1 MGAAGDLTITDILGE
16 LRIDA
21 ELSGRGAFE
30 AMQSTIRARN
40 QIDHRA
46 AVLAGALDRLGI
58 AKDHGRTTREL
69 LIVMGFAPSAA
80 QRLLRIA
87 AGAAQLPTLDAHAAD
102 GAISGEHTDAIVRGM
117 KHIATRS
124 PEPIDGAMRHKHVTD
139 LLGQFFSGATPA
151 EIMDRARTLG
161 NQIAASSEGGLP
173 AAEDRA
179 LNTLD
184 HGKDDD
190 GRLQVRADLDV
201 EVGEKFRA
209 AIDELAAPRPE
220 PDGSPDARST
230 QRRQADALETL
241 LDIAARCGDT
251 ASAPRTQVLLTVPA
265 DAPTLS
271 SLALMGS
278 VTEATMRALACD
290 TSVTT
295 VIVDGERVPLDISR
309 EKRFFPAH
317 LRKALYV
324 RDQCCIKCGAPADRT
339 HAHHIRHW
347 ADGGDTC
354 LVNGCLLCPSCHADV
369 HHHGWEVFI
378 GSDQHPWLIPPRT
391 VDPRRRPLRAYNR
404 RTLTTDDLALAG

>member
-21 ELSGRGAFE
+21 ELSGRGEFE

-151 EIMDRARTLG
+151 EIMDLARTLG

-220 PDGSPDARST
+220 PDGSPDAVDPASSG
-230 QRRQADALETL
+230 RRP
-241 LDIAARCGDT
+241 GD
-251 ASAPRTQVLLTVPA
+251 APRHRRPLWRHRVRAAHPGAAEVPA

-324 RDQCCIKCGAPADRT
+324 RDQCCIKCGAPADRA

-369 HHHGWEVFI
+369 HHNAWEVFI